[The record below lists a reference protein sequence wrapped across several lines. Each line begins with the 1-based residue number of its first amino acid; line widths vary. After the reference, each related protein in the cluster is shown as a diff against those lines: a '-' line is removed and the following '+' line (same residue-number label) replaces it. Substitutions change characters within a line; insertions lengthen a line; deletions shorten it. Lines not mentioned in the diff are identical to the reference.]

1 LGRELLG
8 GGYSLLATRGTATM
22 LEKEGLEVQAINKVY
37 EGHPHVVDLIQAGS
51 VSLVLNTTEGEK
63 AIKDSYTLRQAA
75 LRHRVPYCTT
85 VAGARAAVHAMVGSS
100 LRELDVT
107 PLQSYY

>member
-1 LGRELLG
+1 
-8 GGYSLLATRGTATM
+8 
-22 LEKEGLEVQAINKVY
+22 
-37 EGHPHVVDLIQAGS
+37 VVDRIQDGS
-51 VSLVLNTTEGEK
+51 VSLVLNTTEGER

-85 VAGARAAVHAMVGSS
+85 VAGAKAAVRAMVGTS
-100 LRELDVT
+100 LGELDVT